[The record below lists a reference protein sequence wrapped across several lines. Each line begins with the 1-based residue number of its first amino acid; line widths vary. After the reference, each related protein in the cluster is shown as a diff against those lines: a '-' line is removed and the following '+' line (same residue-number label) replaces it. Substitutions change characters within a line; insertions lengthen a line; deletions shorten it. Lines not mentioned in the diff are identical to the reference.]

1 MRVDIAEE
9 AIISQ
14 MLIAAATEMGAK
26 LMRSAFSPILREAR
40 DGSAALLDRKGQ
52 VVAQAE
58 LIPIQL
64 GSVGATMRACLETYD
79 VESIG
84 EDDFLIANDP
94 FHGGQHLH
102 DIFLYRPVF
111 FAARLVGFAA
121 TVAHHVDLGGAT
133 HALASDIWQEG
144 LIIPPLKLSYARDWS
159 GGAFERMIRAN
170 CRLPEQV
177 VGDLNAQFAAAATGA
192 RRLQDLCTRYG
203 VATIEAVMNSL
214 LDYSERRMRAAIA
227 ATPDGVY
234 HGSACIDDD
243 GITDQPLEI
252 HATVTIAGD
261 DIDVDFTGTCP
272 QVQRNLNSPFAS
284 TVAAVQSCIKSV
296 LTSADIPFNEGV
308 GRPIK
313 VTAPAGTLLNP
324 RHPAPSR
331 SRMQACYRAFNAVM
345 QALSEAVPEK
355 TIAQGFDTTTGILF
369 AFQREGA
376 YGISVEVFGG
386 GYGASKDLDGCDAV
400 DSPLSNCSNTP
411 IEAMDIDFPFIR
423 VVGYQLEAD
432 SFGHG
437 RRRGGAGFSRRYEVL
452 ADNVT
457 LTVFGDRFRH
467 APRGLR
473 GGMAAQPG
481 RCIIRRGAETISTAA
496 KSTHPLRR
504 GDIVEL
510 YLGGGGG
517 YGAPAGR
524 DQKLIQSDIDDG
536 LLSPAA
542 ARIYAAPMP

>member
-1 MRVDIAEE
+1 MTADIAEE

-14 MLIAAATEMGAK
+14 MLIAATTEMGAK

-64 GSVGATMRACLETYD
+64 GSIGATMRACLEAHD
-79 VESIG
+79 IESIG

-111 FAARLVGFAA
+111 FEARLIGFAA

-133 HALASDIWQEG
+133 NALASDIWQEG
-144 LIIPPLKLSYARDWS
+144 LIIPPLKLSQSRDWN
-159 GGAFERMIRAN
+159 GGAFERVIRAN

-192 RRLQDLCTRYG
+192 RRLQDLCARHG

-214 LDYSERRMRAAIA
+214 MDYSERRVRAAIRA
-227 ATPDGVY
+227 APDGVY
-234 HGSACIDDD
+234 RGSAFIDDD
-243 GITDQPLEI
+243 GITDEPLEVQ
-252 HATVTIAGD
+252 ATVTIAGD
-261 DIDVDFTGTCP
+261 EITVDFTGTCP

-284 TVAAVQSCIKSV
+284 TVAAAHSCIKSV

-313 VTAPAGTLLNP
+313 VTAPPGTLLNP

-345 QALSEAVPEK
+345 QALSQAVPEK

-369 AFQREGA
+369 AFQQEGA

-386 GYGASKDLDGCDAV
+386 GYGASQDRDGCDAV

-411 IEAMDIDFPFIR
+411 IEAMDIAFAFIR

-452 ADNVT
+452 SDGVT

-467 APRGLR
+467 APQGLF
-473 GGMAAQPG
+473 GGGAAQPG
-481 RCIIRRGAETISTAA
+481 RCIIYRGGETISTAA
-496 KSTHPLRR
+496 KATHPLRR

-510 YLGGGGG
+510 HLGGGGG
-517 YGAPAGR
+517 YGDPVLR
-524 DQKLIQSDIDDG
+524 ERSLIQRDLDDG
-536 LLSPAA
+536 LLSEAA
-542 ARIYAAPMP
+542 ARVYLTGKS